1 MECLEKTKIIAVVGP
16 TASGKTRLGVSL
28 AKKFNGEVISADSM
42 QVYKGM
48 DIATAKPTA
57 DEMKGIYHHLI
68 SFLSAKESFSVA
80 SFIKLANSAA
90 DDIVKREKLP
100 IVVGGTGLYID
111 SFLSGLTFL
120 EPARDENIRNT
131 LNEHLEKVGAEALL
145 QELKEIDPQT
155 ANTLHVNDTKRIIRA
170 LEVFMTTGKTLSQ
183 QNELSRLSPSRY
195 NSFYIGINYKDRKL
209 LHKRIDQRVDEMLNM
224 GLMSEAEDYFSKHK
238 SETAK
243 AAIGYKELKPFF
255 DNEKTLD
262 ECVSSLKTAT
272 RRYAK
277 RQITWFSRNESINW
291 FYADD
296 YSTVQELENEV
307 YKVAGRWLYE
317 ER

>member
-57 DEMKGIYHHLI
+57 DEMKGVYHHLI

-90 DDIVKREKLP
+90 DDIVKREKRP

-120 EPARDENIRNT
+120 ELARDENIRNT
-131 LNEHLEKVGAEALL
+131 LNERLEKVGAEALL

-155 ANTLHVNDTKRIIRA
+155 ANTLHINDTKRIIRA

-224 GLMSEAEDYFSKHK
+224 GLLSEAEDYFSKHK

>member
-57 DEMKGIYHHLI
+57 DEMKGVYHHLI

-155 ANTLHVNDTKRIIRA
+155 ANTLHINDTKRIIRA